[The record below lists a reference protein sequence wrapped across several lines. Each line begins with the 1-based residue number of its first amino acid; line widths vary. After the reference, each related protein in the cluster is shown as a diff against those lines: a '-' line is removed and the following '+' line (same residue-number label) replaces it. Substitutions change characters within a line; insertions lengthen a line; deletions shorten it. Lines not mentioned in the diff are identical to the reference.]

1 MADAN
6 TLTEQIVD
14 LERWRAQGRV
24 SVDHIQAERARIN
37 RDALKAIVDV
47 NMSRAKIVQ
56 MARLALEKGEAYRIT
71 LQNEK
76 KRITLG

>member
-1 MADAN
+1 MDIAAARA
-6 TLTEQIVD
+6 ERISD
-14 LERWRAQGRV
+14 LEHLRAQGRV
-24 SVDHIQAERARIN
+24 SADHIQAERARIY

-56 MARLALEKGEAYRIT
+56 MARLALEKGEAYRIA

-76 KRITLG
+76 KRITVG